1 MSGGY
6 DSGANLAALRSIYDG
21 EINSYSVGFKG
32 DNWTELPL
40 ARIMSKAFGT
50 RHHEYEIDGTEI
62 NALPKIVD
70 YLGEPFVEGGLM
82 VNYCAMRMIGEDK
95 PEVILGGDGSDQYFG
110 TSGREVALH
119 YLAARTGM
127 RPIMK
132 GVYGLL
138 DRDAFDLFP
147 DSPFLLHYEFSS
159 LSGWLNAE
167 SAALISPRRA
177 SEKPSFS

>member
-1 MSGGY
+1 
-6 DSGANLAALRSIYDG
+6 
-21 EINSYSVGFKG
+21 
-32 DNWTELPL
+32 
-40 ARIMSKAFGT
+40 MSKAFGT

-132 GVYGLL
+132 GVYGL
-138 DRDAFDLFP
+138 P
-147 DSPFLLHYEFSS
+147 YEK
-159 LSGWLNAE
+159 LY
-167 SAALISPRRA
+167 I
-177 SEKPSFS
+177 K